1 MTIVLKAKHRAG
13 RTETALSSCR
23 CSRKQKQLLLRYLK
37 KCHLDQ
43 SVIERIAQERFGKA
57 LQTLNRSQARKLIL
71 LPEGPMIET
80 IFPLSSVKF
89 K

>member
-1 MTIVLKAKHRAG
+1 MTIILKAKHRAG
-13 RTETALSSCR
+13 RTEAALSSCR

-57 LQTLNRSQARKLIL
+57 LQTLNRSEAKKLIL
-71 LPEGPMIET
+71 WLHE
-80 IFPLSSVKF
+80 
-89 K
+89 